1 MTSRILFVEG
11 NTDGTVG
18 GSYYIMVDLVL
29 GLDRS
34 RYEPIVVFCD
44 ENIVAE
50 RLRKE
55 GVRVLVIPPPRPLV
69 FRARWLNIALAPL
82 KRVVNTFR
90 GFLLPALAQ
99 AQVLRRERID
109 MVNLNNSIT
118 INHSWMVASRLAG
131 IPCITHEMGMVDS
144 YTLRARYLGA
154 RLDAVICLS
163 RAIHDD
169 MRRLGVD
176 LPNAVVIHSLFNPK
190 RYVHAETP
198 EALRAQ
204 WGIPPG
210 APIVGVVGNVKKWKG
225 QETIVRATHLL
236 RDCHPELRCV
246 LAGGS
251 SPSDMPYR
259 EHLEALCRD
268 LGIEK
273 RVIFAG
279 FQPNAIDYMRL
290 MDVVVHTSTSPEP
303 FGIVLLEAML
313 LGKPLITTTIGGPA
327 EIVLDGETGLLVD
340 PGQPELLAGAI
351 DRMLSDPAVAAA
363 MGRKG
368 KERLASEFALER
380 TLGETTAIYD
390 RVLSARRGP
399 RPGAGARAT

>member
-50 RLRKE
+50 RLRKA

-69 FRARWLNIALAPL
+69 FRARWLNIALGPL

-99 AQVLRRERID
+99 ARVLRRERID

-118 INHSWMVASRLAG
+118 TNHSWMVAARLAG

-144 YTLRARYLGA
+144 YPLRARYLGA

-176 LPNAVVIHSLFNPK
+176 LPRAVVVHSLFNPE

-204 WGIPPG
+204 WGIPAG

-236 RDCHPELRCV
+236 RDRYPELRCV

-259 EHLEALCRD
+259 EHLEALCRE

-340 PGQPELLAGAI
+340 PGQQI
-351 DRMLSDPAVAAA
+351 
-363 MGRKG
+363 GRASCR
-368 KERLASEFALER
+368 ER
-380 TLGETTAIYD
+380 
-390 RVLSARRGP
+390 V
-399 RPGAGARAT
+399 